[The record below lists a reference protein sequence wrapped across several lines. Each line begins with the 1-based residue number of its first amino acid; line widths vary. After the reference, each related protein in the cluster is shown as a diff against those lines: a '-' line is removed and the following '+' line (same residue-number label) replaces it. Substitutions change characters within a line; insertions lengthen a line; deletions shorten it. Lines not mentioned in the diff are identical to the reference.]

1 MLFTD
6 AADYTGSHEEEEH
19 HMGRQVSFRLLTL
32 TARRTWTALCIGVA
46 LFSLWLSA
54 GCQPT
59 APRTSPT
66 PPAVETP
73 EPEPDSPP
81 AVKPLPA
88 SAPTALSETELPPAT
103 GPYAGIT
110 ETGEP
115 PPDEYYGD
123 PLFWIPGMEYETFY
137 SAPDEPYSEPIL
149 FTTAERTRRI
159 DARYGE
165 LLSVQSEELTP
176 VEDSTLYNQATVDI
190 LTEGVSAL
198 DAAKVLAMKLGYNEA
213 RPFAQVALDTN
224 PDDFHTL
231 LLWTTLQFDPF
242 PKSYLEEKAW
252 RERAVAGYRRLL
264 EMNPN
269 SARVR
274 YDLGN
279 LLSDYQ
285 EFEESIRLLET
296 AYQLDPRF
304 SEGAFLRMARK
315 YYFFGDK
322 VKALAYLKRLAEV
335 ALTQR
340 ARETT
345 RERIE
350 ALEHQGEWLL
360 FVD

>member
-1 MLFTD
+1 MLRHFLRTIHPRRRRWREQ
-6 AADYTGSHEEEEH
+6 A
-19 HMGRQVSFRLLTL
+19 TL
-32 TARRTWTALCIGVA
+32 GFGLV
-46 LFSLWLSA
+46 LVSLWLSA

-59 APRTSPT
+59 APRTPPT

-73 EPEPDSPP
+73 QPEPDSPP
-81 AVKPLPA
+81 AEKQLPA
-88 SAPTALSETELPPAT
+88 PAPTALSETELPAT

-115 PPDEYYGD
+115 PSDKYYGD
-123 PLFWIPGMEYETFY
+123 PLFWIPGMAYETFY
-137 SAPDEPYSEPIL
+137 SAPDEPYSKPIL

-165 LLSVQSEELTP
+165 LLSVQSEKLTP
-176 VEDSTLYNQATVDI
+176 VEDATLYHQATVDI
-190 LTEGVSAL
+190 LTEGMSAL

-231 LLWTTLQFDPF
+231 LLWTTLQFDPV
-242 PKSYLEEKAW
+242 PESYLEEKAW

-322 VKALAYLKRLAEV
+322 AKALAYLKRLAEV
-335 ALTQR
+335 ASTQR
-340 ARETT
+340 AREMT

-350 ALEHQGEWLL
+350 ALQQRGEWLL

>member
-1 MLFTD
+1 MPFTD

-19 HMGRQVSFRLLTL
+19 HMGRQVSFRLRTL
-32 TARRTWTALCIGVA
+32 TARRAWTALCIGVA

-59 APRTSPT
+59 AQRTPPT

-73 EPEPDSPP
+73 EPEPDSSP

-88 SAPTALSETELPPAT
+88 SAPTALSETELPAT

-123 PLFWIPGMEYETFY
+123 PLYWIPGMAYETFHNPSY
-137 SAPDEPYSEPIL
+137 GNSSAPVWPPSEEIGRRIAAREEEL
-149 FTTAERTRRI
+149 FKAYDGEIEDSHVKSRVFRLAEREVI
-159 DARYGE
+159 
-165 LLSVQSEELTP
+165 SESMSPLH
-176 VEDSTLYNQATVDI
+176 
-190 LTEGVSAL
+190 
-198 DAAKVLAMKLGYNEA
+198 AAKYLGALGSSLYTDKA
-213 RPFAQVALDTN
+213 RELAQVALDAN

-231 LLWTTLQFDPF
+231 LLWTALQYEPDDEASR
-242 PKSYLEEKAW
+242 K
-252 RERAVAGYRRLL
+252 RAVAGYRRLL

-269 SARVR
+269 SARVTH
-274 YDLGN
+274 DLGRI
-279 LLSDYQ
+279 LYRAD
-285 EFEESIRLLET
+285 EFEESVHLLKK
-296 AYQLDPRF
+296 AAQLDTRYQE
-304 SEGAFLRMARK
+304 SAFLRLAMS
-315 YYFFGDK
+315 YYGVGDK
-322 VKALAYLKRLAEV
+322 EQALAYLKRLAEV
-335 ALTQR
+335 ASTQR

-350 ALEHQGEWLL
+350 ALEQQGEWLL